1 MLAIAVI
8 LASIII
14 GIALFSLSRAVSEC
28 ADAIKA
34 CAEEAE

>member
-8 LASIII
+8 LASFII
-14 GIALFSLSRAVSEC
+14 GIPIFSLSRAVSEC

-34 CAEEAE
+34 CAEETE